1 LVLNCNV
8 NAIVSAARLGPSVVY
23 GAVGIGGLTVRAR
36 CALGV
41 NSDATFLTGNVGGGV
56 KWYAPNSRWGLRG
69 DYRFLMVKSND
80 SAPAFF
86 GQSNR
91 YAHSFYAGLI
101 INTSR

>member
-1 LVLNCNV
+1 LVLNYNV

-56 KWYAPNSRWGLRG
+56 KCYAPNSRWGLRG
-69 DYRFLMVKSND
+69 DYRFLMVKIQRQR
-80 SAPAFF
+80 A
-86 GQSNR
+86 R
-91 YAHSFYAGLI
+91 VLW
-101 INTSR
+101 TE